1 MYTMSMR
8 VVLQSYDPL
17 SLPGASEDSH
27 KNPNSSPAAVP
38 LLATLVLAAV
48 ICLAGSGPAIA
59 SGHAKK
65 LHGPAAKGE
74 TLAIEHCSRCHVI
87 GPFNKFGGIGS
98 TPSFPLI
105 AGMKDGMDRFQT
117 FFERRPHPAFVT
129 IPGITTPGDTGYALP
144 FTVTTDTLGDLMA
157 YVKTIERKDLDR
169 IPVVGG
175 VGPTTRQRVKG
186 GRLQ

>member
-1 MYTMSMR
+1 MR

-17 SLPGASEDSH
+17 SLPGTSEVTDE
-27 KNPNSSPAAVP
+27 KPTSSPAAVSLLSIP
-38 LLATLVLAAV
+38 LLTVVIVLAGVAP
-48 ICLAGSGPAIA
+48 GFA

-74 TLAIEHCSRCHVI
+74 ALAIEHCARCHVI

-129 IPGITTPGDTGYALP
+129 IPGVTRPGDTGYALP
-144 FTVTTDTLGDLMA
+144 FTVSPETLDDLMA

-175 VGPTTRQRVKG
+175 VGPTTRQRVRG

>member
-1 MYTMSMR
+1 MYTPKMR

-17 SLPGASEDSH
+17 SLPGTSEVTH
-27 KNPNSSPAAVP
+27 EQPTSSPAAVP
-38 LLATLVLAAV
+38 FLPIVMLAVTIA
-48 ICLAGSGPAIA
+48 LAGVSPVFA
-59 SGHAKK
+59 SGQPKK

-74 TLAIEHCSRCHVI
+74 ALAIEHCSRCHVI

-129 IPGITTPGDTGYALP
+129 IPGITKPGDTGYALP
-144 FTVTTDTLGDLMA
+144 FTVTTETIDGLMA

-169 IPVVGG
+169 VPVVGG
-175 VGPTTRQRVKG
+175 VGPTTRQRVRG